1 MTTKSPGNL
10 SVREAKAAALD
21 ESVKAELTKTRAAAA
36 SKMSRLR
43 ELRLASEAEE
53 ATKPAP
59 KRPAQTKGPLARK
72 P

>member
-1 MTTKSPGNL
+1 MTTKSPGGL

-36 SKMSRLR
+36 KKMSRLR

-53 ATKPAP
+53 AKQADV
-59 KRPAQTKGPLARK
+59 KRPTPTTARLKRK